1 MEIVLFSYSFFLFI
15 LLLFKFLQLEY
26 DADATEQKTSKKLP
40 VLFTE
45 TISQVFLSHFIIIF
59 ILVVIT
65 TATAGCYQHAPH
77 ATLKRSFLVI
87 FKKK

>member
-45 TISQVFLSHFIIIF
+45 TISPVFLSHFIV
-59 ILVVIT
+59 ILILVIT
-65 TATAGCYQHAPH
+65 TATAGCYQQHTTH
-77 ATLKRSFLVI
+77 TLRLSDHS
-87 FKKK
+87 